1 MNTTPHIRS
10 QDVEERWFL
19 FDASQHVLG
28 RMAADIATRLIE
40 KDRPTYTPSEIG
52 NTHVVVLNAGAVQ
65 LSGKKRDVKQYQAY
79 SGYPGGLRRIPYTT
93 MQDLRSKDVIKL
105 AVRRMLPKNRLG
117 KRMLSRLKVYTG
129 TDHPHE
135 AQQPVKVE
143 ALRS

>member
-19 FDASQHVLG
+19 FDASQHLLG

-52 NTHVVVLNAGAVQ
+52 NTHVVVINAGGVR
-65 LSGKKRDVKQYQAY
+65 LSGKKREQKEYRRY
-79 SGYPGGLRRIPYTT
+79 SGYAGGLREIPYET
-93 MQDLRSKDVIKL
+93 MQTLRPQEVIRL
-105 AVRRMLPKNRLG
+105 AVRRMLPKNNLA
-117 KRMLSRLKVYTG
+117 KRMLSRLKVYAG
-129 TDHPHE
+129 SDHPHE

-143 ALRS
+143 ALRT